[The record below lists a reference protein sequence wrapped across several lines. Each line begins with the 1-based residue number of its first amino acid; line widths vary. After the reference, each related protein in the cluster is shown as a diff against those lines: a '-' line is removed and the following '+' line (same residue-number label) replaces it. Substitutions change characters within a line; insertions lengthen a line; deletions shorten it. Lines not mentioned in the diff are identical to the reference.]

1 MATKMAIWV
10 RKMVTNLERFGIAN
24 VDGVEEPVP
33 ILFGDNKASIQLGK
47 GISNTGKIKHID
59 TAFHEV
65 KDESR
70 KGTILLQWVPGDQ
83 MLADTFTKPLPR
95 VAFEIAREKIGVCDV
110 GESW

>member
-1 MATKMAIWV
+1 MATTMAIWV
-10 RKMVTNLERFGIAN
+10 RKMVTNLERFGVTN

-33 ILFGDNKASIQLGK
+33 ILFGDNKASIQLEK
-47 GISNTGKIKHID
+47 GTSNIGKIKHID

-83 MLADTFTKPLPR
+83 MLADGFTKPPPR
-95 VAFEIAREKIGVCDV
+95 VAFEMVCEKIGVCDV